1 MAIKYINNKGEVY
14 EGEYDVEVARHTTS
28 HILAGALKR
37 IYGDSVKLAIG
48 PTVENGFYYDVD
60 SEQKITE
67 EDLEKIEAEMNKI
80 IKENLKTES
89 FILSRDEAIKFMK
102 EKKEDYKVEIIE
114 ELPENSQI
122 SFFKQGEFVDLCVGP
137 HLLYTKGVKAF
148 KLMSI
153 TGAYWRGSEKNKML
167 TRIYGTAFESKE
179 ELENELEKRLEAK
192 RRDHNKLGRE
202 LELFTTVDVI
212 GQGLPL
218 LMPKGATI
226 FQTLQRF
233 VEDEERR
240 RGYLLTKTPLMAKSD
255 LYKLSGHW
263 DHYKEGMFVLGDE
276 ENDSEVLAL
285 RPMTCPFQF
294 MIFKNKLRSYKD
306 LPYRYNETSTLFRN
320 ESSGE
325 MHGLTRVRQF
335 TLSEGHLVVRD
346 DQVEEE
352 FKGVISLINYFMD
365 VLNIREDITYRF
377 SKWDP
382 NDKGGKYI
390 DNPEAWEATQIKM
403 KNILDHLNIDYVE
416 AEGEAAFYGPKLD
429 IQTKN
434 VYGKEDTLITVQL
447 DFALAESLDMS
458 YVDKNGEKV
467 RPVIIHRSSIGSY
480 ERTIA
485 MLTEKYAGAFPLWLS
500 PVQVKI
506 LPITEN
512 ELDYSKQIE
521 MKLQAAGYKV
531 EVNHDDQKIGYKIRE
546 AISEKVPY
554 MIILGKNEIEN
565 NVITVRDRKG
575 EDIKDIKVEDF
586 IKMMDKVVKSELK
599 K

>member
-1 MAIKYINNKGEVY
+1 MSMKYINGNGEVN
-14 EGEYDVEVARHTTS
+14 EGEYDVDIVRHTAS
-28 HILAGALKR
+28 HILAQALKR
-37 IYGDSVKLAIG
+37 IYGNKVKLAIG
-48 PTVENGFYYDVD
+48 PTVENGFYYDAEFEEKV
-60 SEQKITE
+60 TE
-67 EDLEKIEAEMNKI
+67 EDLEKIEEEMKKI
-80 IKENLKTES
+80 IKENLKIEA
-89 FILSRDEAIKFMK
+89 FELSREEAIKLMK
-102 EKKEDYKVEIIE
+102 EKNEDYKVEIIE
-114 ELPENSQI
+114 EIEEGQPI
-122 SFFKQGEFVDLCVGP
+122 SFFKQGEFIDLCVGP

-148 KLMSI
+148 KLLSI
-153 TGAYWRGSEKNKML
+153 TGAYWRGSEQNKML
-167 TRIYGTAFESKE
+167 TRIYGTAYETKE
-179 ELENELEKRLEAK
+179 ELEKDIEKRAEAK

-202 LELFTTVDVI
+202 LELFTTVDVV

-218 LMPKGATI
+218 LMPKGATL

-240 RGYLLTKTPLMAKSD
+240 RGYLLTRTPYMAKSD
-255 LYKLSGHW
+255 LYKISGHW
-263 DHYKEGMFVLGDE
+263 DHYKEGMFVLGNE
-276 ENDSEVLAL
+276 ETDSEVLAL

-294 MIFKNKLRSYKD
+294 MIYKNKLRSYKE
-306 LPYRYNETSTLFRN
+306 LPFRYNETSVLFRN

-352 FKGVISLINYFMD
+352 FRGVVDLINYFMD

-382 NDKGGKYI
+382 KDKEKYI
-390 DNPEAWEATQIKM
+390 DNPEAWEATQAKM
-403 KNILDHLNIDYVE
+403 KVILDHLGLDYVE
-416 AEGEAAFYGPKLD
+416 ADGEAAFYGPKLD

-434 VYGKEDTLITVQL
+434 VYGKEDTLITIQL
-447 DFALAESLDMS
+447 DFALPERLDMS

-485 MLTEKYAGAFPLWLS
+485 MLVEKYGGAFPLWLS

-506 LPITEN
+506 LPISEN
-512 ELDYSKQIE
+512 EVEYAKELQSKLE
-521 MKLQAAGYKV
+521 YAGYRV
-531 EVNHDDQKIGYKIRE
+531 EVDSDDQKIGYKIRA

-554 MIILGKNEIEN
+554 MMVLGKNEIEKGLVTLRN
-565 NVITVRDRKG
+565 RKG
-575 EDIKDIKVEDF
+575 EDIKDITIEEF
-586 IKMMDKVVKSELK
+586 IDLLDAEVKKDLRK
-599 K
+599 